1 MNFCIL
7 LVHVYFCRLLD
18 TFHFS
23 FRSLASP
30 FDCLLK
36 FQQQNNILLPKYNFS
51 RRFIHAAPNTWDG
64 ANPFDA
70 AEFIDPLPFVEQLLK
85 EDETRISCFV
95 LPSMINHPQAGEGLY
110 SSMNNFVP
118 KKLSCLCA
126 VIMLNVCLFLRYRC
140 FFQPAFHFCQ
150 IFRGP
155 CFCVGF

>member
-1 MNFCIL
+1 MK
-7 LVHVYFCRLLD
+7 V
-18 TFHFS
+18 
-23 FRSLASP
+23 LATRQCSAAQVGL
-30 FDCLLK
+30 FKK
-36 FQQQNNILLPKYNFS
+36 FL
-51 RRFIHAAPNTWDG
+51 HGAPITWDG
-64 ANPFDA
+64 ATPFDA

-155 CFCVGF
+155 CSRVGF